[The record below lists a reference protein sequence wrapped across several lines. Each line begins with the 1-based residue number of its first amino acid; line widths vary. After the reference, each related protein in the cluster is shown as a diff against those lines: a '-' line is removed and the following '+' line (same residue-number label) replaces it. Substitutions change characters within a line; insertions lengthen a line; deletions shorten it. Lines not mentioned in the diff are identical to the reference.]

1 MASKPTAGYFTSPW
15 RVIVVST
22 LVTLVGFN
30 LRTVILAVPPV
41 LPLIQH
47 DLGLS
52 YTATGVL
59 TALPILVLGCCAWPA
74 GLLVGRIGGRR
85 CVTIGLILLSVG
97 TFLRVLWP
105 SIITLYCFT
114 ILLSLG
120 ITIAQT
126 AVPVLAR
133 RWFPRHIGMVAALF
147 SDGLII
153 GEAVGAGITVP
164 IMGQFLGNDA
174 WAETFVVWTI
184 PIVIV
189 LILWFIFAPPEHIH
203 RETPGTAGTVGTALA
218 RPRPRPRPRPPVSNA
233 SNDVQTDDD
242 HGAEGSGRAEAVPT
256 VPKRAR
262 VNAFHLGI
270 LLGGGSL
277 IYFNMNSWIAVYNQA
292 THQAGITS
300 LALGVLNVAQ
310 LPVSLGVTF
319 FAQWLAGRRAPFI
332 VSGII
337 CGIAI
342 TGWVLTPASLEPWWA
357 ALLGGSS
364 ALVFTLGIA
373 LPPLLASQNEV
384 ARLTG
389 ITLSLNYCV
398 AFIGPLLGGQLWDRL
413 HIPALAF
420 FPVLLASI
428 SLIVLS
434 LFLPSRANFGLISQ
448 SGSVERDETTTV
460 TL

>member
-189 LILWFIFAPPEHIH
+189 LVLWFLFAPPEYIH
-203 RETPGTAGTVGTALA
+203 PETP
-218 RPRPRPRPRPPVSNA
+218 VSA
-233 SNDVQTDDD
+233 SHSSIDLDDVQMGD
-242 HGAEGSGRAEAVPT
+242 GRVVQGGERDKSVPT
-256 VPKRAR
+256 VPKKAR
-262 VNAFHLGI
+262 VNALHLGI

-292 THQAGITS
+292 THQAGMTS

-319 FAQWLAGRRAPFI
+319 FAQWLAGRRSPFI
-332 VSGII
+332 IAGII

-342 TGWVLTPASLEPWWA
+342 TGWVFTPAALEPWWA

-448 SGSVERDETTTV
+448 TGQAEPGETTTV
-460 TL
+460 TPTL

>member
-1 MASKPTAGYFTSPW
+1 MVSKAANGYFANPW
-15 RVIVVST
+15 RIILVSALIT
-22 LVTLVGFN
+22 IVGFN

-41 LPLIQH
+41 LPYIQH

-52 YTATGVL
+52 YTETGLL
-59 TALPILVLGCCAWPA
+59 TALPTLILGIFAWPA
-74 GLLVGRIGGRR
+74 GTLIGRIGGRS
-85 CVTIGLILLSVG
+85 CVTIGLILLAVG

-105 SIITLYCFT
+105 SLISLYIFT

-133 RWFPRHIGMVAALF
+133 HWFPNRIGMVAALF

-164 IMGQFLGNDA
+164 IMGQFLGKDA
-174 WAETFVVWTI
+174 WAATFVLWTV
-184 PIVIV
+184 PILVI
-189 LILWFIFAPPEHIH
+189 LLLWFWLAPPDMRRDIAPQPLE
-203 RETPGTAGTVGTALA
+203 AAALTVQEDVPAQ
-218 RPRPRPRPRPPVSNA
+218 PEPVQKS
-233 SNDVQTDDD
+233 
-242 HGAEGSGRAEAVPT
+242 
-256 VPKRAR
+256 R
-262 VNAFHLGI
+262 VNALHLGI

-277 IYFNMNSWIAVYNQA
+277 IYFTMNSWIAVYNQA
-292 THQAGITS
+292 LHHSETTS

-319 FAQWLAGRRAPFI
+319 LAQWLAGRRAPFI
-332 VSGII
+332 VSGTI
-337 CGIAI
+337 CAIAI
-342 TGWVLTPASLEPWWA
+342 MGWVLTPVAFEPYWA

-373 LPPLLASQNEV
+373 LPPMLAGPHEV

-398 AFIGPLLGGQLWDRL
+398 AFVGPLIGGQLWDWF
-413 HIPALAF
+413 HVPALAF
-420 FPVLLASI
+420 VPVILASI

-434 LFLPSRANFGLISQ
+434 LFLPSRANFGLIGTQ
-448 SGSVERDETTTV
+448 PVAKETKTSVAH
-460 TL
+460 

>member
-1 MASKPTAGYFTSPW
+1 M
-15 RVIVVST
+15 
-22 LVTLVGFN
+22 
-30 LRTVILAVPPV
+30 
-41 LPLIQH
+41 
-47 DLGLS
+47 
-52 YTATGVL
+52 
-59 TALPILVLGCCAWPA
+59 
-74 GLLVGRIGGRR
+74 
-85 CVTIGLILLSVG
+85 
-97 TFLRVLWP
+97 RVLWP

-164 IMGQFLGNDA
+164 IMGQLLGNDA

-189 LILWFIFAPPEHIH
+189 LILWFLFAPPEYIH
-203 RETPGTAGTVGTALA
+203 TETPETVGTASA
-218 RPRPRPRPRPPVSNA
+218 RPRPLVLNDA
-233 SNDVQTDDD
+233 NDVQMGDRR
-242 HGAEGSGRAEAVPT
+242 GAERHGRAEVVPT
-256 VPKRAR
+256 ASKPKKAR
-262 VNAFHLGI
+262 VNALHLGI

-292 THQAGITS
+292 THQAAMTS

-319 FAQWLAGRRAPFI
+319 FAQWLAGRRSPFI
-332 VSGII
+332 IAGII

-342 TGWVLTPASLEPWWA
+342 TGWVFTPAAWEPWWA
-357 ALLGGSS
+357 GLLGGSS

-434 LFLPSRANFGLISQ
+434 LFLPSRANFGLIAQ
-448 SGSVERDETTTV
+448 TGQTEQDETTTV
-460 TL
+460 TPTL

>member
-1 MASKPTAGYFTSPW
+1 MASKPTAGYFASPW

-52 YTATGVL
+52 YTATGIL

-189 LILWFIFAPPEHIH
+189 LVLWFLFAPPEYIH
-203 RETPGTAGTVGTALA
+203 GET
-218 RPRPRPRPRPPVSNA
+218 SA
-233 SNDVQTDDD
+233 SAAQPTIDVNDVQIGD
-242 HGAEGSGRAEAVPT
+242 GRAVEESGRAEAVPT

-262 VNAFHLGI
+262 VNALHLGI

-292 THQAGITS
+292 THQAGMTS

-319 FAQWLAGRRAPFI
+319 FAQWLAGRRSPFI
-332 VSGII
+332 ISGII

-342 TGWVLTPASLEPWWA
+342 TGWVFTPAALEPWWA

-398 AFIGPLLGGQLWDRL
+398 AFVGPLLGGQLWDRL

-448 SGSVERDETTTV
+448 KELPEQDEKTTV
-460 TL
+460 TPTL